1 MFQRNGIV
9 FRMRI
14 MKYARTFDRMRKIDR
29 GRKIG
34 EGSRKII

>member
-1 MFQRNGIV
+1 MK
-9 FRMRI
+9 I
-14 MKYARTFDRMRKIDR
+14 MKYARMRKNDR